1 MLKRNLVHGFLF
13 FYRKIDNILREQHL
27 TIRGAPNVHWWYTKS
42 SKLQKTSDQD
52 SPQEDLSIHILRL
65 YKKSRFSN

>member
-1 MLKRNLVHGFLF
+1 MYIGGIQRA
-13 FYRKIDNILREQHL
+13 Q
-27 TIRGAPNVHWWYTKS
+27 
-42 SKLQKTSDQD
+42 KLQKTSDQD